1 MHTAIFCG
9 HLKERD
15 DLEDLGIN
23 ERKILKWI
31 LKEREIN
38 LLLWQTASL
47 CRCTSFSG
55 VKFQL

>member
-1 MHTAIFCG
+1 MCSACSTYGTEEKKTHTAIFWG

-38 LLLWQTASL
+38 LLPWQAA
-47 CRCTSFSG
+47 
-55 VKFQL
+55 